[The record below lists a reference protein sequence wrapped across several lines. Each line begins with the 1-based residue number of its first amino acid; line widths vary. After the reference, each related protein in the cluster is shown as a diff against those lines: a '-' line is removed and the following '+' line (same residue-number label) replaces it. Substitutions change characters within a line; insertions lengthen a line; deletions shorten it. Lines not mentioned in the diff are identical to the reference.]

1 MAELHKEKS
10 PISKADTPKEY
21 QHRYQAL
28 EDEEVE
34 QFEEEY
40 RIFFDSPSQLVDVLN
55 KLEEG
60 NLQVIQVIQE
70 NEQLLIDLSKKL
82 SAFDSEKNAKIAA
95 LTATRDDL
103 RMRIRH
109 VEEETRSMQRLAENV
124 ENEDCNND
132 MKKVR
137 AQLLQIYQTFRGDFE
152 KPHSSDSL
160 KDMDEKRSLMTCL
173 SLIEGVIYKYSLA
186 IRKEDPAAVYK
197 LVG

>member
-1 MAELHKEKS
+1 MAQMYKDRPTVSKS
-10 PISKADTPKEY
+10 DTSKEY
-21 QHRYQAL
+21 QHKYQAL

-40 RIFFDSPSQLVDVLN
+40 RIFFDTPSQLVDVLN

-70 NEQLLIDLSKKL
+70 NEQLYIDLSKKL
-82 SAFDSEKNAKIAA
+82 SAFDTEKNAKIAA

-103 RMRIRH
+103 RVRIRH
-109 VEEETRSMQRLAENV
+109 VEEETRSMQRMAENV

-137 AQLLQIYQTFRGDFE
+137 AQLLQIYQTFKGDFE
-152 KPHSSDSL
+152 KAHSSDSL
-160 KDMDEKRSLMTCL
+160 KDMDDKRSLMTCL

-186 IRKEDPAAVYK
+186 IKKEDPAAVYK